1 MYRKTVALFSSSLS
15 CCLIKLI
22 SIYQLIISPWLGRS
36 CRFTPS
42 CSDYAKMALQ
52 RHGCFRGLWL
62 SGLRLLRCQPLSSP
76 GFDPVPECCSVS
88 KSKALDLMKLRKS
101 TNEQTHENRYKTD
114 GY

>member
-88 KSKALDLMKLRKS
+88 KKQGARS
-101 TNEQTHENRYKTD
+101 NEA
-114 GY
+114 

>member
-1 MYRKTVALFSSSLS
+1 MYRKTMALLSSNLS

-22 SIYQLIISPWLGRS
+22 SIYQWIISPWLGRN

-76 GFDPVPECCSVS
+76 GFDPVPECCSTS
-88 KSKALDLMKLRKS
+88 KKQGSSSKKHSKT
-101 TNEQTHENRYKTD
+101 TNEQSYENGYKTD
-114 GY
+114 GH